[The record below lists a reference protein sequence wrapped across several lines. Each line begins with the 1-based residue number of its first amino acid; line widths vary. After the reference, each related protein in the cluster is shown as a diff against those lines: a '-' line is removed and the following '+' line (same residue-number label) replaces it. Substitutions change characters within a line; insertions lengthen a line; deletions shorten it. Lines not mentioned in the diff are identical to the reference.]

1 MINTFIVEG
10 KIGSIGEL
18 KTTENDIKFLKLS
31 IDSERNYRNYEGIY
45 ETDTIEIELW
55 RGLAEIVFENA
66 KVDDFISVQGRIQSS
81 HLKTK
86 DKKEYIVYKF
96 VAEKVSFLS

>member
-1 MINTFIVEG
+1 MINTFIIEG

-45 ETDTIEIELW
+45 ETDTIEIVFW
-55 RGLAEIVFENA
+55 RGLLN
-66 KVDDFISVQGRIQSS
+66 
-81 HLKTK
+81 
-86 DKKEYIVYKF
+86 
-96 VAEKVSFLS
+96 

>member
-55 RGLAEIVFENA
+55 RGLAELVFENA
-66 KVDDFISVQGRIQSS
+66 KVNDFISVQGRIQSS

>member
-1 MINTFIVEG
+1 MINTFIIEG

-55 RGLAEIVFENA
+55 RGLAELVFENA
-66 KVDDFISVQGRIQSS
+66 KVNDFISVQGRIQSS

>member
-1 MINTFIVEG
+1 MINTVIVEG

-55 RGLAEIVFENA
+55 RGLAELVFENA
-66 KVDDFISVQGRIQSS
+66 KVNDFISVQGRIQSS